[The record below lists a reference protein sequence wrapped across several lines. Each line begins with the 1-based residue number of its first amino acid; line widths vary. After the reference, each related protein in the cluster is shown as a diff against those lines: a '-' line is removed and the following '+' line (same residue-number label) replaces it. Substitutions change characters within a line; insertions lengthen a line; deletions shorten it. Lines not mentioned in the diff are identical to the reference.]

1 MVEIVEYL
9 IKPEVY
15 NELYREEQYVKYKC
29 LLKLTGIIK
38 GLILDAGC
46 GTGLLYE
53 YLEKSGIKGFK
64 YVCMDPSHEML
75 LIAKS
80 KVNSPLAL
88 LLESYAEDIPIRSST
103 FNYVFSV
110 STWGVISDKAKAL
123 RELKRV
129 TMPQGLL
136 VITGYPN
143 TFTIKPPDLD
153 PVFKETI
160 QCIDYFYTA
169 KIV

>member
-1 MVEIVEYL
+1 MEYL
-9 IKPEVY
+9 VKPEVY

-29 LLKLTGIIK
+29 LLELAGVVR
-38 GLILDAGC
+38 GLVLDAGC

-53 YLEKSGIKGFK
+53 YLEKTGVKGFR
-64 YVCMDPSHEML
+64 YICMDPSHDML

-80 KVNSPLAL
+80 RVNSPLTL
-88 LLESYAEDIPIRSST
+88 LLESCAEDIPTRNFT

-110 STWGVISDKAKAL
+110 STWGVIGDKAKAL

-129 TMPQGLL
+129 TGSQGLL

-143 TFTIKPPDLD
+143 TFTVKPPDLD
-153 PVFKETI
+153 PSFIEI
-160 QCIDYFYTA
+160 MQCIDYFYTIGI
-169 KIV
+169 K